1 MPLNETEEY
10 IADQIRLNVWSG
22 LSNIEDVQELVSEL
36 LEDDADETMLKELV
50 IEEFKKKFE
59 AERTWPENTDCN
71 RLETAFTNLSE
82 KGIVAMH
89 NAGWDKSEAF
99 HNCLD
104 AYREAGSPKELFGIC
119 FYTSQDIE
127 SAINDSGLWIGFSS
141 TRAEDE
147 DTDALRAAK
156 LIVEELQSA
165 GLRVEWDGDASSRI
179 KVLIKWQL
187 RSF

>member
-1 MPLNETEEY
+1 MNETEVY

-22 LSNIEDVQELVSEL
+22 LSSMEDVQGLVSEL
-36 LEDDADETMLKELV
+36 LEDDANESMLRELV
-50 IEEFKKKFE
+50 TEEFKTKYE
-59 AERTWPENTDCN
+59 AERNWPEKTDYN
-71 RLETAFTNLSE
+71 RLETAFTDLSE
-82 KGIVAMH
+82 KGIIAMH

-104 AYREAGSPKELFGIC
+104 AYREAGSPKDLFGIC
-119 FYTSQDIE
+119 FYTSQDVE
-127 SAINDSGLWIGFSS
+127 SAINGLGLWIGFSS

-147 DTDALRAAK
+147 GSDAPRAAK

-165 GLRVEWDGDASSRI
+165 GLSVEWDGVASSRI
-179 KVLIKWQL
+179 KVLMKWQL